1 MRAPSRMHR
10 FLARSSRLL
19 APLGLV
25 LGVTLGGLPDASRAF
40 PILGNL
46 SGTGSLTIGAGTLT
60 FLPAGFSLVNFLI
73 VLPATGTFVPLV
85 GTGAVLANL
94 DASTSGVGVPLSLAS
109 FLTFAAAPLYS
120 GTLTS
125 IANGVFPSAA
135 CGAAPA
141 AGQTCTPVAAAPS
154 YLPAFDLVNTA
165 FGSTLSFGLSGTF
178 VDAGDA
184 SVSNFSGVVTA
195 QFAGLSYQQV
205 LATLV
210 GGGTVTTA
218 SSAQF
223 LAVVPEPATS
233 ALIGVAAVGL
243 ALAARRRTP
252 G

>member
-1 MRAPSRMHR
+1 MRPPSRLHR

-19 APLGLV
+19 ALLGLAF
-25 LGVTLGGLPDASRAF
+25 GVTLGGLPDASRSV
-40 PILGNL
+40 PITGSL
-46 SGTGSLTIGAGTLT
+46 SGTGSLAIGAGTLT
-60 FLPAGFSLVNFLI
+60 FLPPGPGPVNFGI
-73 VLPATGTFVPLV
+73 VSPLTGAFVPLL

-94 DASTSGVGVPLSLAS
+94 DAITSGVGVPLSLAN
-109 FLTFAAAPLYS
+109 FLTFAAAPTYS

-125 IANGVFPSAA
+125 IANGVFSSAA

-141 AGQTCTPVAAAPS
+141 AGQTCTPLAAAPS

-165 FGSTLSFGLSGTF
+165 FGSTLSFGLSGTL
-178 VDAGDA
+178 VDSSDA

-205 LATLV
+205 LAALV
-210 GGGTVTTA
+210 GGGTVTA
-218 SSAQF
+218 AYSANF

-233 ALIGVAAVGL
+233 ALVGVAAVGL